1 MNTAT
6 HTRSSIQSCRR
17 KLILQIF
24 VRFTVRPSPAR
35 VPLKNSMDTVSE
47 AAKTGLCM
55 TEWKYRHAEL
65 CCTANHEEYRLRK
78 KRGERRECK
87 NSVLKRRKSD
97 GLQSAYAGLQ
107 WKCRP
112 ALKRKAGFYALSA
125 SFHSKQPFAKY
136 PVPAD

>member
-1 MNTAT
+1 M
-6 HTRSSIQSCRR
+6 
-17 KLILQIF
+17 QIF
-24 VRFTVRPSPAR
+24 VRFTVPPKPSE
-35 VPLKNSMDTVSE
+35 T
-47 AAKTGLCM
+47 AAEKLYGYGIRGGKDRALHDRMEIPPCGIVLHGKPRRIPTS
-55 TEWKYRHAEL
+55 
-65 CCTANHEEYRLRK
+65 K
-78 KRGERRECK
+78 KCGERRECK

-112 ALKRKAGFYALSA
+112 ALKRKAGFYALPA